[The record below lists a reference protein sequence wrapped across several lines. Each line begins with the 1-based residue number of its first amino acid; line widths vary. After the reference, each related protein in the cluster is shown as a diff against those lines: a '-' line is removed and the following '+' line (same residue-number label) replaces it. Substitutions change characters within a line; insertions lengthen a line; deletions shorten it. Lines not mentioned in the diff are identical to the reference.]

1 MTEDYIK
8 LGLRLGRHVD
18 GLVDSYYGPPK
29 LKQEVDSEP
38 LRDPAALV
46 ADAGRLLNSTDGWLR
61 HQVVGLETV
70 ARKLAGEEIP
80 YADEVERCYGV
91 RPRRVPEEEF
101 EAAHRELDE
110 ILPGD
115 GDLAERYQAWR
126 EGDPL
131 PRERLGPALETL
143 AAELRRRTLA
153 AFGLPEGEAG
163 ELDYVTDEPWA
174 AYNYYLGELRSR
186 VDVNVDVDMNA
197 GYVGG
202 LMAHELYPGHHTE
215 HAWKEQRFVKEQGRL
230 EESILMIG
238 APQSLIAEGIAEL
251 GYEILL
257 DDLDGFTA
265 ETLAPLGIEYD
276 AEAGR
281 AIRAARK
288 PLERV
293 FGNAAL
299 LVHEDGTSPEGAR
312 EYLMRW
318 GLVSERR
325 ARHNVEFI
333 SHPVWGSY
341 VTTYTDGYD
350 LCRDWVDGDPARF
363 KRLLTEQLSP
373 ADLLGSD

>member
-1 MTEDYIK
+1 VTDDYIR

-18 GLVDSYYGPPK
+18 GLVDSYYGPAE
-29 LKQEVDSEP
+29 LKEEVEAEP
-38 LRDPAALV
+38 LRPPETLV
-46 ADAGRLLNSTDGWLR
+46 VDASRLLDSTDGWLR

-91 RPRRVPEEEF
+91 RPRRVPETEF
-101 EAAHRELDE
+101 EGAHRELDRL
-110 ILPGD
+110 LPGD

-131 PRERLGPALETL
+131 PPERLAPALEAL
-143 AAELRRRTLA
+143 VAELRGRTVET
-153 AFGLPEGEAG
+153 FGLPEGEAG
-163 ELDYVTDEPWA
+163 ELDYVTGEPWS
-174 AYNYYLGELRSR
+174 AYNYYLGDLRSR
-186 VDVNVDVDMNA
+186 VAVNTDVAMNA
-197 GYVGG
+197 GLIGM
-202 LMAHELYPGHHTE
+202 LMGHELYPGHHTE
-215 HAWKEQRFVKEQGRL
+215 HVWKEQRLVREEGRL

-257 DDLDGFTA
+257 DDLDAFTA

-276 AEAGR
+276 AVLGR
-281 AIRAARK
+281 AVRQSRE
-288 PLERV
+288 PLSHV

-299 LVHEDGTSPEGAR
+299 LVHEDGASDDEAR
-312 EYLMRW
+312 EYMMRW

-325 ARHNVEFI
+325 AHHSVEFI
-333 SHPVWGSY
+333 NHPVWRSY
-341 VTTYTDGYD
+341 VTTYADGYRV
-350 LCRDWVDGDPARF
+350 CADWVGGDPAKF

-373 ADLLGSD
+373 ADLV

>member
-1 MTEDYIK
+1 VTEDYLR

-18 GLVDSYYGPPK
+18 GLVDSYYGPPD

-38 LRDPAALV
+38 LREPATLV
-46 ADAGRLLNSTDGWLR
+46 ADAGRLLGSTDGWLR

-80 YADEVERCYGV
+80 YADEVERCCGV

-101 EAAHRELDE
+101 EAAHHELDA

-143 AAELRRRTLA
+143 AAELQGRTLET
-153 AFGLPEGEAG
+153 FGLPEGEAG
-163 ELDYVTDEPWA
+163 ELDYVTEEPWA
-174 AYNYYLGELRSR
+174 AYNYYLGDLRSR
-186 VDVNVDVDMNA
+186 IAVNTDVDMNA
-197 GYVGG
+197 SFIGE
-202 LMAHELYPGHHTE
+202 LIAHELYPGHHTE
-215 HAWKEQRFVKEQGRL
+215 HAWKEQRFVKERGQL

-238 APQSLIAEGIAEL
+238 TPQSLIAEGIAGL

-257 DDLDGFTA
+257 DDLDGLTA

-276 AEAGR
+276 AELG
-281 AIRAARK
+281 RAARVARQ
-288 PLERV
+288 PLARV
-293 FGNAAL
+293 GANAAL
-299 LVHEDGTSPEGAR
+299 LLHEDAASANEAR
-312 EYLMRW
+312 DYVMRW

-325 ARHNVEFI
+325 AQQSLEFI
-333 SHPVWGSY
+333 THPMWRSY
-341 VTTYTDGYD
+341 VSTYDDGRE
-350 LCRDWVDGDPARF
+350 LCRNWVGGDPQRF

-373 ADLLGSD
+373 ADLLGSA